1 MSEQLEFVKA
11 EGPVKWFDNDRG
23 YGFVDTVEHGDVLLH
38 AKVLRSS
45 GFPPNVAEHAYIT
58 CSCVDNGQ
66 GKLRAVAVIK
76 IDNTAIQRHRI
87 EDVASELGRL
97 YDVDVSPAELRHA
110 IETCRL
116 RLEPALPVSH
126 D

>member
-1 MSEQLEFVKA
+1 MSEQLEFVRVQ
-11 EGPVKWFDNDRG
+11 GPVKWFDNDRG
-23 YGFVDTVEHGDVLLH
+23 YGFIETETHGDVLLH

-45 GFPPNVAEHAYIT
+45 GFPPNVAESALVT
-58 CSCVDNGQ
+58 CECIEVEGRKRATRVTAIDNG
-66 GKLRAVAVIK
+66 
-76 IDNTAIQRHRI
+76 AIQARRV